1 VHLVCISTTVPNSR
15 VRLKLVHRVVC
26 VCCVCV
32 MSSSSSKS
40 SSSSLGVRRCLLP
53 SSLQRAIARAD
64 AAEKHARLAE
74 KHAHDAMTD
83 IAESRSHIRVYMA
96 GNAQKQ
102 KKKDKKNRKKRKS
115 VDTTKEVG
123 KEKGGKDDNDKDD
136 DGNGGEMPKTPDDV
150 GAASVAAA

>member
-1 VHLVCISTTVPNSR
+1 MHLICISTTVPYSR

-26 VCCVCV
+26 VCAVCV

-40 SSSSLGVRRCLLP
+40 SSSSLGVRPCLLP

-96 GNAQKQ
+96 GHAQKQ
-102 KKKDKKNRKKRKS
+102 KKTDKKSYERC
-115 VDTTKEVG
+115 ELG
-123 KEKGGKDDNDKDD
+123 
-136 DGNGGEMPKTPDDV
+136 
-150 GAASVAAA
+150 

>member
-1 VHLVCISTTVPNSR
+1 
-15 VRLKLVHRVVC
+15 
-26 VCCVCV
+26 

-53 SSLQRAIARAD
+53 SSLQKAIARAD

-96 GNAQKQ
+96 GHAQKQ

-123 KEKGGKDDNDKDD
+123 KEKCDKDDNDKDD
-136 DGNGGEMPKTPDDV
+136 DGNGGEMPKTLDDV